1 MFPFDSFEEQ
11 TDDSLVQDPNP
22 LNSSDTENSSAE
34 PVTYVNWLGE
44 VLSPGE
50 VYQDQLGNIY
60 RESDDYVAGTDPW
73 LPDPVAMQ
81 EGQSQ
86 VWIYPAEEWGY
97 SSPSADTSIDDVIDD
112 VIDSG
117 TTDISY
123 EPSVDSVPDS
133 SMSID
138 STDYSYDSS
147 SSSSSS
153 YESDWDS
160 SSTDWSSSSDYDS
173 SSDW

>member
-22 LNSSDTENSSAE
+22 LTSSDTENTSAE

-44 VLSPGE
+44 VLNPGE
-50 VYQDQLGNIY
+50 VNQDQLGNIY

-97 SSPSADTSIDDVIDD
+97 SSPSADTSIDD

>member
-11 TDDSLVQDPNP
+11 TDDSLVQDPNS
-22 LNSSDTENSSAE
+22 LTSSDTENSSAE

-44 VLSPGE
+44 VLNPGE
-50 VYQDQLGNIY
+50 VYQDQLGTIY

-97 SSPSADTSIDDVIDD
+97 SSPSADTSIDD